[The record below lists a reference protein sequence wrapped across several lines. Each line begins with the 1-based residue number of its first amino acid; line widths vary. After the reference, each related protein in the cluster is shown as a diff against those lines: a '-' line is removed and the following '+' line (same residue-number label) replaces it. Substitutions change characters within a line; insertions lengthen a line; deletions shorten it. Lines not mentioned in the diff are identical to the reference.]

1 MDAIDRKIL
10 AIVQRESHLPHVE
23 LGKRVGLSVSA
34 VNDRVRK
41 LHRLGIIRAWT
52 AEIDPTTLG
61 LNLLAFM
68 HIEIDRPEHAA
79 GFLKAA
85 GAIPEVLEIHHV
97 TGDWNYLLKVR
108 VSTTAALEDLI
119 TNRLK
124 KIKGVARSNTTI
136 VLTSPKETSA
146 LPIEL

>member
-10 AIVQRESHLPHVE
+10 SIIQRESHLPHVE

-41 LHRLGIIRAWT
+41 LHRLGIVRAWT
-52 AEIDPTTLG
+52 AEIDPAALG

-68 HIEIDRPEHAA
+68 QIEIDRPEHAA
-79 GFLKAA
+79 SFLKAA

-108 VSTTAALEDLI
+108 VTTTAALEDLI

-136 VLTSPKETSA
+136 VLTSPKETPA
-146 LPIEL
+146 LPIE